1 LAAAA
6 PEPISPSPDRLD
18 RVDPLDPLDLL
29 LSSYDFELPDS
40 FIAQR
45 PVEPRHAARL
55 LVVEPLPLRQ
65 PVTAVQRLQIEPI
78 IGASA
83 GAAASGE
90 PDPLSI
96 SAVASDPGPGGAAA
110 VSTAA
115 VSTAAT
121 STAAAPSA
129 AAFALQ
135 APCRHLTVWDLAAE
149 LRSGDLLV
157 VNDTRVLKARLRARR
172 ATGGAVELL
181 VLEPA
186 ALAANATANTTA
198 NTTANATDHAAEP
211 GLGAPRAAVIAA
223 AGGSSQTTPPPPVG
237 PSDWL
242 CLARPAKRLR
252 PGDVLQL
259 EHPGQ
264 PPLTLP
270 IVAADG
276 ETGGRVVRFPADC
289 TSPEAIETLLARYG
303 EMPLPP
309 YIHAHDA
316 ADEQRYQTRY
326 AERPGSVAA
335 PTAGLHLSDDL
346 LMQLRQR
353 GVSITAVTLHV
364 GLGTFRP
371 VEREDLRGLEL
382 HSEWVQVRPEA
393 VEAIEACR
401 RRGGRVIA
409 IGTTSVRTLEAVAA
423 LHGGVLQPHTGPVN
437 LVIQPGHRFAVVQ
450 GLLTNFHLP
459 RSSLLLLVSA
469 LIGRRRLLA
478 LYEQAKA
485 AGYRFFSY
493 GDAMWI
499 APEAVLDSAAPQLPS
514 A

>member
-1 LAAAA
+1 MPLDPPSPLAAPPADPPRAA
-6 PEPISPSPDRLD
+6 PPP
-18 RVDPLDPLDLL
+18 DPLDLL

-45 PVEPRHAARL
+45 PREPRHAARL
-55 LVVEPLPLRQ
+55 LVVEPVSSPD
-65 PVTAVQRLQIEPI
+65 PVSAGPQAEPDPVV
-78 IGASA
+78 GGSA
-83 GAAASGE
+83 GAATSGG
-90 PDPLSI
+90 PDPLPI
-96 SAVASDPGPGGAAA
+96 SAVTPGRGPGGAAA
-110 VSTAA
+110 LSTPA
-115 VSTAAT
+115 VT
-121 STAAAPSA
+121 SA

-135 APCRHLTVWDLAAE
+135 APCRHLTVWDLAEE
-149 LRSGDLLV
+149 LRPGDLLV

-186 ALAANATANTTA
+186 ARTAYAIAAGAEL
-198 NTTANATDHAAEP
+198 AAEP
-211 GLGAPRAAVIAA
+211 GPGSSRAAASGAV
-223 AGGSSQTTPPPPVG
+223 GGSGQATPRIAVG
-237 PSDWL
+237 PSDWI
-242 CLARPAKRLR
+242 CLARPARRLR
-252 PGDVLQL
+252 PGDVVQL

-270 IVAADG
+270 IVAADD

-289 TSPEAIETLLARYG
+289 TDPEAIEALLARYG

-309 YIHAHDA
+309 YIHEHADE
-316 ADEQRYQTRY
+316 DEQRYQTRY

-335 PTAGLHLSDDL
+335 PTAGLHLSDEL
-346 LMQLRQR
+346 LAHLRER
-353 GVSITAVTLHV
+353 GVQITAVTLHV

-371 VEREDLRGLEL
+371 VDQEDLRGLEL
-382 HSEWVQVRPEA
+382 HSEWVQVRREA

-401 RRGGRVIA
+401 HRGGRVIA

-499 APEAVLDSAAPQLPS
+499 APEAVLHSAAPPLPG